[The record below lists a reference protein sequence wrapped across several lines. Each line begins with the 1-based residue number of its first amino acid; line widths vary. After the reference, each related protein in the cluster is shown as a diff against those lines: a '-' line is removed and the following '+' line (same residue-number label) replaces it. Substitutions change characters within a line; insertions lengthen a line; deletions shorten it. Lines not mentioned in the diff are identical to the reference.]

1 MKFNVYGSM
10 VVQYEAVV
18 EADSYDNA
26 IEIADDFDVEQWTLS
41 ATNENYVVVDSAEE
55 YNVSGN

>member
-41 ATNENYVVVDSAEE
+41 ATQENYVVVDSAEE
-55 YNVSGN
+55 FDVSGN